1 MALYQTLLYFLTLS
15 KGIQCIGIVYAY
27 FVWVSKGEKLS
38 SITIHF
44 IVVTAVIPA
53 DYTLHP
59 GWML

>member
-1 MALYQTLLYFLTLS
+1 MLPKQPE
-15 KGIQCIGIVYAY
+15 KGIQCVGIVYAY

-38 SITIHF
+38 SLVIHF